1 MNHINTSAD
10 TGKNN
15 PFGSNE
21 KYVIP
26 VIQEQLHISKQVVET
41 GTVSLSKK
49 IVEEAYETEL
59 SVYQEDL
66 IVERK
71 PINEYIEG
79 DLPQIRMEGETTIM
93 PIIKEVI
100 IKRLLLVEEVH
111 ITMRKTDTIVP
122 VHEVLR
128 KEEITITRNN
138 SPLGTE

>member
-10 TGKNN
+10 TTGNDN
-15 PFGSNE
+15 FDRNE
-21 KYVIP
+21 KHVIP
-26 VIQEQLHISKQVVET
+26 IIQEQLHISKQVVET

-59 SVYQEDL
+59 SVYKEDL

-71 PINEYIEG
+71 PINEYIKG
-79 DLPQIRMEGETTIM
+79 DLPKTRTEGETTIV

-111 ITMRKTDTIVP
+111 ITMRKTETVVP
-122 VHEVLR
+122 VNEVLR

-138 SPLGTE
+138 SQSPAE